1 MFSLLYATIRDDR
14 NTAPL
19 KNTLKEVVAYGIQ
32 LFGFNLELWKL
43 HTAKDYITFA
53 LSIAGGLVLLILTT
67 KRWSK
72 GRNDESATQRVAK
85 KLRRFGGRRSA
96 LLPEG
101 VFPQGRGFANLLF
114 VSTRG
119 VFAVR
124 CIGWGY
130 RAAGSLRAR
139 EWRVGDAKEER
150 FIPNPYAQATLASE
164 AISAQLSEKGLNV
177 PVEPLVVFADPFQNT
192 PRFFL
197 EGGSHTIGFAELKS
211 WYKGLPA
218 DVLDRETV
226 KNVAQTF
233 SSRA

>member
-1 MFSLLYATIRDDR
+1 MEF
-14 NTAPL
+14 
-19 KNTLKEVVAYGIQ
+19 K
-32 LFGFNLELWKL
+32 LFGLNLELWKL

-53 LSIAGGLVLLILTT
+53 LSLAGGLALLILTT
-67 KRWSK
+67 KRWGK

-85 KLRRFGGRRSA
+85 KLRRFSGRRST

-101 VFPQGRGFANLLF
+101 AFPQGRGFANLLSI
-114 VSTRG
+114 STRG
-119 VFAVR
+119 IYAVH

-130 RAAGSLRAR
+130 RASGSLRAR

-164 AISAQLSEKGLNV
+164 AISAYLAEKGLDV

-211 WYKGLPA
+211 WYKSLPA
-218 DVLDRETV
+218 NVLDQETV
-226 KNVAQTF
+226 KNVVQTL
-233 SSRA
+233 SPQA